1 MGAWGW
7 GVLAALVGASAAA
20 GAEPVPVEGAAAVA
34 ERPWCVESAAAA
46 VKLVPGS
53 SAREKVEPE
62 GDRLFAAGDYRL
74 ARLYYEQA
82 EEGRAPRELAVV
94 LYKLG
99 LCHYFLGDYAKA
111 FKGLLKAVVLA
122 GEIAREQPAG
132 VRDLLEDATHSLV
145 TCYLEY
151 GAPEK
156 AYASFAIVE
165 AGRAREML
173 VQAVGDYC
181 RSGRKADAVK
191 ALRGALAVLPAAPD
205 DPSAAFRREIE
216 EQLARVA
223 R

>member
-82 EEGRAPRELAVV
+82 EEGRAPRDLAVV
-94 LYKLG
+94 LYKLA
-99 LCHYFLGDYAKA
+99 LCRYFLGDYEPA
-111 FKGLLKAVVLA
+111 FKLLIKVVKLAEEIGRERPDEVRGLL
-122 GEIAREQPAG
+122 
-132 VRDLLEDATHSLV
+132 DDASRGLV
-145 TCYLEY
+145 TCYLDY
-151 GAPEK
+151 GAPAD
-156 AYASFAIVE
+156 AYTVFSIVR
-165 AGRAREML
+165 AGFAREML
-173 VQAVGDYC
+173 VQVVGDYC
-181 RSGRKADAVK
+181 QSGRRADAVK
-191 ALRGALAVLPAAPD
+191 ALKAALAALASSTDEPTMT
-205 DPSAAFRREIE
+205 FCREARA
-216 EQLARVA
+216 QLLRLQP
-223 R
+223 